1 MVVYCLEVWNRGQLC
16 HDCLCWVLILQ
27 FDGFGMGGQAAVEA
41 CYQIMPTV
49 QRLWKPIF
57 GEFDDYI
64 VHPKPSG
71 YQSLH
76 TAVIGP
82 DRVPMEVQIRTSSM
96 HHEAEYGQAAHWA
109 YKDAPPAPQQPPPKP
124 DLSVGKA
131 VRAWRR
137 T

>member
-1 MVVYCLEVWNRGQLC
+1 M
-16 HDCLCWVLILQ
+16 
-27 FDGFGMGGQAAVEA
+27 EA

-82 DRVPMEVQIRTSSM
+82 DKVPMEVQIRTSSM

-109 YKDAPPAPQQPPPKP
+109 YKDAPPAPQPPPPKP

-131 VRAWRR
+131 VRMHSKTDLRDWSREKADGARSR
-137 T
+137 AAAAAI

>member
-1 MVVYCLEVWNRGQLC
+1 M
-16 HDCLCWVLILQ
+16 
-27 FDGFGMGGQAAVEA
+27 EA

-82 DRVPMEVQIRTSSM
+82 DKVPMEVQIRTSSM

-131 VRAWRR
+131 VRAHSITWIRVQSNGKHLPMVQHPEPDLSIGNAFCNVR
-137 T
+137 WM